1 MYNIHLL
8 AVFYLY
14 WKLMS
19 AIELLCSSLYDRGA
33 LNAQKAPRTN
43 VMELYS
49 ASQDVFRIQ

>member
-1 MYNIHLL
+1 
-8 AVFYLY
+8 
-14 WKLMS
+14 MS

-33 LNAQKAPRTN
+33 LNARKAPRTS